1 MAEVSRADLSRSI
14 DGSAVWQLSDMLR
27 YALSI
32 LSAGAG
38 AIHIAVIQAHFEEW
52 WASGVFFAVIAWL
65 QILWAI
71 LIVARPSRM
80 VVLSGVAINAII
92 VGVWVVSRTVGI
104 PLGPESGTAEPVE
117 FVDVAATAF
126 EVLLVVAALGLLS
139 AGARVVRRGALVSS
153 TVVLGLTVA
162 VLASAAIISFSPEH
176 GEAETEHEE
185 QEQASAVGRAR

>member
-1 MAEVSRADLSRSI
+1 
-14 DGSAVWQLSDMLR
+14 MLR
-27 YALSI
+27 YSLSI

-52 WASGVFFAVIAWL
+52 WASGVFFAVTAWL

-71 LIVARPSRM
+71 LIVARPSRL

-139 AGARVVRRGALVSS
+139 AGATARVVRRGALVSS

-162 VLASAAIISFSPEH
+162 VLATAAIISFSPEH

-185 QEQASAVGRAR
+185 QEQASAVGLSMR